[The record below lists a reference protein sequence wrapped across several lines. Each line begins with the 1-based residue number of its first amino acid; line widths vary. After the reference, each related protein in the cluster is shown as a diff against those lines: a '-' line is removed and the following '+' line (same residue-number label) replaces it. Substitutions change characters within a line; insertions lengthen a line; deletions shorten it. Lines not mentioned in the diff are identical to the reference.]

1 MPGMATFA
9 PPRPSAPLRRTI
21 CTYTPEEFLAMED
34 GVAYE
39 MFEDGTLQERD
50 MSVKSESVAYAVGS
64 ELRQFVTPRQLGVVL
79 GQSGLQIFKDRP
91 RRIPRPDTG
100 FISKGRLPGGAGD
113 GHLQTVP
120 ELLVE
125 VVSKRDEFEAV
136 EAKIEEYLAAGV
148 SVVWLVK
155 PRSKTVD
162 VWRADGS
169 VTHLKGDDEITGDDF
184 LPGFA
189 VKVSAFF
196 V

>member
-1 MPGMATFA
+1 
-9 PPRPSAPLRRTI
+9 
-21 CTYTPEEFLAMED
+21 MED

-50 MSVKSESVAYAVGS
+50 MSVRSEQVVMHVGRH
-64 ELRQFVTPRQLGVVL
+64 LGNFVDAGGLGVVL

-100 FISKGRLPGGAGD
+100 FISKDRLPGGAGE
-113 GHLQTVP
+113 GFLQTVP

-125 VVSKRDEFEAV
+125 VVSKRDELEAV

-148 SVVWLVK
+148 SMVWLVK

-169 VTHLKGDDEITGDDF
+169 VTRLKGDDEITGDDF

-189 VKVSAFF
+189 AKISAFF